1 VRLAKLINPFLV
13 VEIVVKNKDLLKQLV
28 RRNVESRYKGS
39 SLGLVWSF
47 IQPLMMLCV
56 YTFVFTFVFKA
67 RWGIDT
73 GGGRGA
79 FAIIM
84 FCGMAIF
91 NIFSESVV
99 SNCSIIVGNPNYVK
113 KVIFPLEILP
123 IAQVL
128 STVILS
134 SVWFVLLFAG
144 TLLLLNTI
152 SWTMLLLPITIIPLI
167 LFTTGISFFVA
178 SLGVYI
184 RDVQHL
190 IGVVMQILFFM
201 TPIFYPITAVP
212 EKIRWVLQ
220 LNPLSLI
227 VAETR
232 KIFLYGQQPNW
243 LLVGISFLVGA
254 VIFQLGLI
262 WFMKTKKGF
271 ADVL

>member
-1 VRLAKLINPFLV
+1 MRLAKLINPFLV